1 MGGVLEK
8 VVGAVERNGGNVV
21 CYENCSGI
29 KSARSYVDTGRA
41 DMAEALADAYLDIGC
56 SVMSPNTRRMENLPK
71 LIEEFGAEGVI
82 DVTLQTCTTYM
93 IETRAVRKLCES
105 LHVPYMSLETDYS
118 LEDGGQIETRISAFL
133 ETLC

>member
-1 MGGVLEK
+1 
-8 VVGAVERNGGNVV
+8 
-21 CYENCSGI
+21 
-29 KSARSYVDTGRA
+29 
-41 DMAEALADAYLDIGC
+41 
-56 SVMSPNTRRMENLPK
+56 MSPNRRRMEALPK

-93 IETRAVRKLCES
+93 IETRAVRKLCEG

-118 LEDGGQIETRISAFL
+118 QEDGGQIETRISAFL